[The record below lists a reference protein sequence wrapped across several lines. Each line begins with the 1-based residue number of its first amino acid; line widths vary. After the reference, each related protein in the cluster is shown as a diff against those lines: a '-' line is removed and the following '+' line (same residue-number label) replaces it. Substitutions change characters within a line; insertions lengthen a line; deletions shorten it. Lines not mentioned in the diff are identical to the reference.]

1 MLSLEER
8 ARRFASKA
16 HAGQDQRRKY
26 TAQPYIVH
34 PAAVAELVRSVM
46 PDDEALLAAAWLH
59 DTVEDT
65 ATTPGDIAARFGDD
79 VAQLVVMLTNPTT
92 PATLNRAQ
100 RKRLHFAHT
109 AQACPR
115 AQTVKLAD
123 IIDNTREILRYD
135 PDFARI
141 YLLEKQLQLEALTRG
156 SGHLYQK
163 AHGIITDGI
172 ATLMQPPYNVPA
184 DWFVKKAAG
193 YLAESASHKM

>member
-8 ARRFASKA
+8 ARRFATRA
-16 HAGQDQRRKY
+16 HGGLGQRRKY
-26 TAQPYIVH
+26 TEEPYIVH
-34 PAAVAELVRSVM
+34 PAAVAELVRSVS

-65 ATTPGDIAARFGDD
+65 ATTPGDIAARFGED
-79 VAQLVVMLTNPTT
+79 VAQLVAMLTNPTT

-115 AQTVKLAD
+115 AQTLKLAD

-141 YLLEKQLQLEALTRG
+141 YLLEKQIQLEVLTQG
-156 SGHLYQK
+156 NSHLLQK
-163 AHGIITDGI
+163 AHGIITNGI
-172 ATLMQPPYNVPA
+172 AMLMQPPYNVPA

-193 YLAESASHKM
+193 YLGKAASKSV